1 MEATDR
7 SPRAD
12 RVRDLARTAD
22 AVDGRVVEGAGVS
35 RVAAVTR
42 PMRRVGAVVLRVPE
56 TAVLPAGAGT
66 GRAIATTDGRAS
78 GCLERSVD
86 QCVRE
91 YQAVQLESL
100 QGNSVGVSYSGL

>member
-1 MEATDR
+1 MEAADR

-22 AVDGRVVEGAGVS
+22 AVDGRVVKGAGVS
-35 RVAAVTR
+35 GAAAVTR
-42 PMRRVGAVVLRVPE
+42 PMGWVGAVVVRVPE

-66 GRAIATTDGRAS
+66 VRAIATTDGRVG

-91 YQAVQLESL
+91 NRAIQLE
-100 QGNSVGVSYSGL
+100 